1 MASKKY
7 WFLGV
12 VLAAALL
19 PALASTD
26 VGTVWMRTHAQTG
39 YCDDEATAMFVDR
52 AGNTYVAG
60 SSERTETGPK
70 DYAVVKYN
78 SAGVQQWA
86 ARFSSIGNSIPSAI
100 VADGAGNVYVTGAS
114 ESTGTYSD
122 ILTVKYNASGVE
134 QWHDRYSSAGDC
146 IDQGRSVCIDS
157 SGNVA
162 VCGVTSSVATSYDW
176 VVIGYTSGGARRFV
190 TPRTSAGGNPDEAN
204 CIIADPQ
211 GNYYVA
217 GRLWF
222 PGNVDDAAVVKYN
235 SAGAE
240 QWTVNYDGP
249 LSGDG
254 AVAIC
259 RNAAGDFY
267 ATGWS
272 VGPSDNADVLTM
284 KVSAAGS
291 LVWTKRYAAPENGS
305 DFGTRIA
312 LDASGNVR
320 VLGRVQ
326 TGSGGSYDI
335 VTLGYAGDSSEQF
348 TNRLGSGGYGTPG
361 GLAVANDGHT
371 YICGALAGDFL
382 TIGYNGPTEAWRRVE
397 NFASGDAASAI
408 GVDDSGYV
416 YVTGRGD
423 FGANAWDF
431 VTIKYDPKAGVEET
445 PSAELRTPNGS
456 ATLVRNVFNLNSAIC
471 NPTPDF
477 ALVDISGRK
486 VFDLEVGENDV
497 SRLAPGVYFVR
508 SEPSAVSRRPSAV
521 TRIVITR

>member
-1 MASKKY
+1 MVSKKC
-7 WFLGV
+7 WLLGV

-19 PALASTD
+19 PVLASAD
-26 VGTVWMRTHAQTG
+26 VGTVWMRTYAQTG

-52 AGNTYVAG
+52 AGNVYVAG

-122 ILTVKYNASGVE
+122 ILTVKYNAAGVE

-176 VVIGYTSGGARRFV
+176 VVIGYAPGGARRFV

-217 GRLWF
+217 GRFWF
-222 PGNVDDAAVVKYN
+222 GGTTKADDAAVAKYN

-254 AVAIC
+254 AVALC
-259 RNAAGDFY
+259 RNAAGVFY

-272 VGPSDNADVLTM
+272 TGPSDNADVLTM

-305 DFGTRIA
+305 DYGMRIA
-312 LDASGNVR
+312 VDATGNAR

-326 TGSGGSYDI
+326 IGSGGSYDI
-335 VTLGYAGDSSEQF
+335 VTLGYASDSSEQF
-348 TNRLGSGGYGTPG
+348 TNRLGSGGTGTPG

-431 VTIKYDPKAGVEET
+431 VTIKYDPKAGFEET
-445 PSAELRTPNGS
+445 PKAEALTPNAGPTIVHGVLLLPAS
-456 ATLVRNVFNLNSAIC
+456 SFTLHSSLFTL
-471 NPTPDF
+471 
-477 ALVDISGRK
+477 SGQK
-486 VFDLEVGENDV
+486 VLDLGPGANDV
-497 SRLAPGVYFVR
+497 SRLSPGVYFVR
-508 SEPSAVSRRPSAV
+508 EAQAQAV
-521 TRIVITR
+521 TKVVLAR